1 MMQALTLPQ
10 LASCLQAELRGT
22 TAQQVISVDI
32 DSRKLHV
39 GSLFAALRGQRV
51 DGHHFL
57 DAAVHK
63 GAAAALVE
71 DWQPSRLPQLRVK
84 SVTAALGQLACW
96 NRKQFKQP
104 LIAVTGNSG
113 KTTVKEMLAAVLSAH
128 CGQVLAT
135 RGNMNNELGV
145 PLTLLKLQPV
155 HQAAVIELGANHLG
169 EIDYLAGLAQP
180 QMGIITNVTGAH
192 LGEFGS
198 MEAIALAKGELLR
211 HLSPS
216 GCAIL
221 NAEDVFFDFWRQQ
234 SGTQVLSFGVQT
246 GDVRAEAIQLDHFG
260 NPSFTAVTPWGS
272 QHITLQLP
280 GQHNIANALAVV
292 AAASQLGVP
301 LAVQA
306 SALSQLQPVPGR
318 LHRINAWGGALMLD
332 DSYNASPGAV
342 KSAINVLAALPG
354 ERLLALGSLAELG
367 EATDAIHRELG
378 IYARDAGLDGLY
390 VLQGKASLAAEAFG
404 AGAVVATT
412 HAELADLLRPKM
424 NHQTCLLVK
433 GSRSAGMD
441 KLVNLLRAEVDT
453 PASAVTNHKKMK

>member
-1 MMQALTLPQ
+1 MMQALTLQQ

-22 TAQQVISVDI
+22 TAQQVIRVDL
-32 DSRKLHV
+32 DSRQLHA

-57 DAAVHK
+57 DAAARK
-63 GAAAALVE
+63 CATAALVE
-71 DWQPSRLPQLRVK
+71 DWQPSRLPQLRVP
-84 SVTAALGQLACW
+84 SVAAALGRLAGW
-96 NRKQFKQP
+96 NRGQFSQP
-104 LIAVTGNSG
+104 LVAVTGNSG

-169 EIDYLAGLAQP
+169 EIDYLAGLARP
-180 QMGIITNVTGAH
+180 DIGVITNVTGAH

-198 MEAIALAKGELLR
+198 MEAIALAKGELLQ
-211 HLSPS
+211 HVSPK

-221 NAEDVFFDFWRQQ
+221 NAEDVFFEFWQQ
-234 SGTQVLSFGVQT
+234 RAVCPVLSFGLHR
-246 GDVRAEAIQLDHFG
+246 GEVRAEAIRLDHFG

-272 QHITLQLP
+272 QEVVLNLP
-280 GQHNIANALAVV
+280 GQHNIGNALAVM
-292 AAASQLGVP
+292 AAAGQLGVP
-301 LAVQA
+301 LWLQA
-306 SALSQLQPVPGR
+306 RVLSQLQPVPGR
-318 LHRINAWGGALMLD
+318 LHRINAWGGALLLD

-342 KSAINVLAALPG
+342 KSAIDVLAALPG
-354 ERLLALGSLAELG
+354 KRLLALGSLAELG

-378 IYARDAGLDGLY
+378 WYAREQRLDGLF
-390 VLQGKASLAAEAFG
+390 VLEGKASLAAEAFG
-404 AGAVVATT
+404 AGALIAAT
-412 HAELADLLRPKM
+412 HAELADLLRPQL
-424 NHQTCLLVK
+424 NRQTCLLVK

-441 KLVNLLRAEVDT
+441 KLVNLLKAEAGVA
-453 PASAVTNHKKMK
+453 ASDVTNHKKMK